1 MNIDASFYCRLAPE
15 QESSRNSERREFVRK
30 MMKHAWAGYK
40 KHAWGHDHLHP
51 ISHGHDD
58 WFGLGLTILDA
69 LDTLYIM
76 DLKEGI
82 CT

>member
-1 MNIDASFYCRLAPE
+1 
-15 QESSRNSERREFVRK
+15 
-30 MMKHAWAGYK
+30 MKHAWAGYK

-82 CT
+82 RT